1 MPSPSKGESR
11 SEIVNRCVSIVLD
24 DGTAETSEQAVAV
37 CHSIY
42 DEHEKGDGKSSKQS
56 KPKAKQDN
64 QV

>member
-11 SEIVNRCVSIVLD
+11 SKFVNRCVSIVLD

-37 CHSIY
+37 CHSLY
-42 DEHEKGDGKSSKQS
+42 YEHEKNGKSSKQS

-64 QV
+64 QG